1 MKSKRKLALTT
12 AKTYTSLLD
21 VWLTERLKML
31 ALTLIQVGRRMC
43 SATQPYEIPC
53 VSLQSSMSLAPRT
66 PQVKLVNR
74 GKKVRAKAE
83 VENGRWRLETGEQ
96 TIVTKMILSRIVINF
111 ESVFGHRLK
120 WIEQLRSFVIVSHR
134 CFSLH
139 LNHPSSS

>member
-1 MKSKRKLALTT
+1 MTRAHT
-12 AKTYTSLLD
+12 
-21 VWLTERLKML
+21 
-31 ALTLIQVGRRMC
+31 
-43 SATQPYEIPC
+43 
-53 VSLQSSMSLAPRT
+53 PRT